1 MYRQAFIVLMWHFV
15 SSVSFAAPLTYEAD
29 VRPIL
34 KAHCFQCHGEAGE
47 REGSLDLRLKRLMLS
62 GGDSGPAI
70 VPGKVDQSLIVER
83 IEAGE
88 MPPENKH
95 PLEDKDLQ
103 TLKQWI
109 AQGANTARPEP
120 ENIDDGPL
128 LTEEERNWWA
138 FQPVKRPGVP
148 ALVDTSNIETPIDAF
163 LLSRL
168 QSTIKDGEQTTPFQ
182 FATRARKEV
191 LVRRVY
197 FDLLGLPPTPAEV
210 DAYVN
215 DHHPNAWLRLVD
227 RLLSSPHYGERWGRH
242 WLDVAGYADSE
253 GYTDEDRVRPF
264 AYHYRDY
271 VIRAYNANKPFDQF
285 LIEQLAGDELV
296 SSETEM
302 TPHKVEKLTA
312 TGFLRMAPDGTA
324 SGGIDQNLARNQVM
338 ADTLQIV
345 GSSILG
351 LTVHCAQCHDH
362 RYDPIP
368 QVDYYRLRAVFEP
381 ALGWKNWKVPA
392 ARQISLYT
400 DAERELRTQI
410 ETEAK
415 QVDAERQKRVQHY
428 ISRTLEQEL
437 LLIPK
442 ETRDQLREAFNTP
455 VAKRTEE
462 QKNLLGASPSIA
474 NIREGSLYLYERRRS
489 ARIDDINTKRAERET
504 ELIQQTQTRELA
516 RLPDD
521 IRADIKTA
529 LEVTPEERSP
539 AQLELLNDHPNV
551 VVTTENLATLNPEAG
566 AELSLYTEAAEEIRS
581 TNIKQD
587 LQKYSDQ
594 AAEIRSKIPA
604 EDFLRALTET
614 PGTVP
619 PTFVFHRGDHEQ
631 PREQVEP
638 SGLTVLGGNMHVS
651 DGPNLPTSARRLN
664 YAKYLT
670 SGQHPLVA
678 RVIVN
683 RIWMHHFGQGLV
695 NTPSDFGFLG
705 ERPTH
710 PELLDWLAAE
720 FVESGWDV
728 KRLHRLIISSFAYQ
742 QSAVGDPRLV
752 QADPDNRL
760 YGRWTVRRL
769 ESEAL
774 RDAMLSV
781 SGRFNSE
788 LFGEPVPVM
797 EDEVGQIVIGREN
810 LDGERKPGTKVSLDG
825 DEYRRSVYVQV
836 RRSRTLASLE
846 TFDAP
851 TMTPNCE
858 QRADSNVAPQSLWFM
873 NSQFVIDAAND
884 FAARLQT
891 ESPGDLKAQVAK
903 GWQLA
908 FGSTPSETDVAAASE
923 FVTLQQKTYRESTDN
938 VSAEQAA
945 RQALASYCQALF
957 SSSKFLY
964 VD

>member
-47 REGSLDLRLKRLMLS
+47 REGSLDLRLKRLMLT

-70 VPGKVDQSLIVER
+70 VPGKADQSLIVER

-95 PLEDKDLQ
+95 PLEEKDLQ

-138 FQPVKRPGVP
+138 FQPVTRPSVP
-148 ALVDTSNIETPIDAF
+148 AVMDTSNIETPIDAF

-168 QSTIKDGEQTTPFQ
+168 QSTIKNGDKTTSFQ

-215 DHHPNAWLRLVD
+215 DNHPGAWLRLVD

-271 VIRAYNANKPFDQF
+271 VIRAYNTNKPFDQF

-296 SSETEM
+296 SSETKM
-302 TPHKVEKLTA
+302 TPNKIEKLTA

-345 GSSILG
+345 GSSMLG

-400 DAERELRTQI
+400 DAERALRKRI
-410 ETEAK
+410 EAEAK

-437 LLIPK
+437 LLVPK
-442 ETRDQLREAFNTP
+442 DTRDPLREAFNTP
-455 VAKRTEE
+455 MAKRTDE
-462 QKNLLGASPSIA
+462 QKNLLAASPSIA

-489 ARIDDINTKRAERET
+489 ARIDDINTKRADRE
-504 ELIQQTQTRELA
+504 
-516 RLPDD
+516 
-521 IRADIKTA
+521 
-529 LEVTPEERSP
+529 
-539 AQLELLNDHPNV
+539 
-551 VVTTENLATLNPEAG
+551 
-566 AELSLYTEAAEEIRS
+566 AE
-581 TNIKQD
+581 
-587 LQKYSDQ
+587 
-594 AAEIRSKIPA
+594 
-604 EDFLRALTET
+604 
-614 PGTVP
+614 
-619 PTFVFHRGDHEQ
+619 
-631 PREQVEP
+631 
-638 SGLTVLGGNMHVS
+638 
-651 DGPNLPTSARRLN
+651 
-664 YAKYLT
+664 
-670 SGQHPLVA
+670 
-678 RVIVN
+678 
-683 RIWMHHFGQGLV
+683 
-695 NTPSDFGFLG
+695 
-705 ERPTH
+705 
-710 PELLDWLAAE
+710 
-720 FVESGWDV
+720 
-728 KRLHRLIISSFAYQ
+728 
-742 QSAVGDPRLV
+742 
-752 QADPDNRL
+752 
-760 YGRWTVRRL
+760 
-769 ESEAL
+769 
-774 RDAMLSV
+774 
-781 SGRFNSE
+781 
-788 LFGEPVPVM
+788 
-797 EDEVGQIVIGREN
+797 
-810 LDGERKPGTKVSLDG
+810 
-825 DEYRRSVYVQV
+825 
-836 RRSRTLASLE
+836 
-846 TFDAP
+846 
-851 TMTPNCE
+851 
-858 QRADSNVAPQSLWFM
+858 
-873 NSQFVIDAAND
+873 
-884 FAARLQT
+884 
-891 ESPGDLKAQVAK
+891 
-903 GWQLA
+903 
-908 FGSTPSETDVAAASE
+908 
-923 FVTLQQKTYRESTDN
+923 
-938 VSAEQAA
+938 
-945 RQALASYCQALF
+945 
-957 SSSKFLY
+957 
-964 VD
+964 